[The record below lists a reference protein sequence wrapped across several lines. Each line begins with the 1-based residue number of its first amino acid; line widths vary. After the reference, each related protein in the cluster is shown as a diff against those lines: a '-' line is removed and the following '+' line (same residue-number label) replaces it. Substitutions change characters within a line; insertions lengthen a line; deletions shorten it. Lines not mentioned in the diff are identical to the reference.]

1 MISDGL
7 TRSDID
13 LCVSQMEVFRR
24 PTGKERRFSSSEET
38 KMERVRKL

>member
-13 LCVSQMEVFRR
+13 LCVSQMEASRR
-24 PTGKERRFSSSEET
+24 PTGKEHRFSSSEEA
-38 KMERVRKL
+38 KMERVRRL

>member
-13 LCVSQMEVFRR
+13 LCVSQMEAFRK
-24 PTGKERRFSSSEET
+24 PIGKERRSSSSGEA
-38 KMERVRKL
+38 KMGQVRRL